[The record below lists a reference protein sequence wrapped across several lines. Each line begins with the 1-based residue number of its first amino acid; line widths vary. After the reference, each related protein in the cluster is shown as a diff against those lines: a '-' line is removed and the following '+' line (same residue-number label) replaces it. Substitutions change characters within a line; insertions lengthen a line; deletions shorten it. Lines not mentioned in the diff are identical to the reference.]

1 MGMVAL
7 GPLED
12 SEDLD
17 LVHGLMERHAEYT
30 GSTVAKG
37 LLRDWPKVAKRFVKI
52 IPLDYRRVLEEQ
64 LRASRAR
71 GSGAGDT
78 IRA

>member
-1 MGMVAL
+1 
-7 GPLED
+7 
-12 SEDLD
+12 
-17 LVHGLMERHAEYT
+17 
-30 GSTVAKG
+30 VAKG
-37 LLRDWPKVAKRFVKI
+37 LLRDWPEVAKRFVKI

-71 GSGAGDT
+71 GAGASDT